1 MANISH
7 MHKTESK
14 IDEYLERVYR
24 ISKSFETKR
33 AYNVTLNKFIKFL
46 NSNNQELDEIL
57 YELKNKILIFMTC
70 ISIQKM

>member
-1 MANISH
+1 MANISN

-14 IDEYLERVYR
+14 IDEYLERAYR

-57 YELKNKILIFMTC
+57 YELKNYSINFIL
-70 ISIQKM
+70 